1 LMDSGETDLMGYGGA
16 FDEDN
21 DNNRYHHHHND
32 DGMCEDD
39 LGYDEVL
46 DVDEGF
52 VACCGSILSSAP
64 TLLVCS
70 IDNPLMHPPFLLF
83 KRFYFALSSCF
94 SEFFM
99 NPHEWHMIRG
109 EYFFSIQPDCPCI
122 SPVLQIP
129 SSFAQF
135 QFAGTAMVLAMKSI
149 SVAAPRSPH
158 QKPLQ
163 MGFLRLSFLFESVV
177 FALWFGFESYL
188 HATQLIGSSSANP
201 LWKDLLCTATSFATA
216 IGCII
221 YSTYLS
227 SIVYASYFLSFQWG
241 GSLTCLLCAYHWV
254 RLELTISVGS
264 ADGQMPMLIRRVLD
278 TIITLSVSSTN
289 SPTRLLALRSS
300 LIPPREFIFPVVE
313 IASASVCL
321 DHRNESFHL
330 LQANW
335 WWVRGVNAYL
345 AVIFDVSEEQDEVLS
360 HSLALSLIIYHS
372 PGKVVAYS
380 VRCLLCMA
388 IKCCTCWRIG
398 GISTSS
404 VTSLSV
410 WRMLSACSFD
420 GRLLV
425 PPSSSSLSLL
435 SPLAL
440 FFIHDCLMPQE

>member
-1 LMDSGETDLMGYGGA
+1 MYRSYGNHPGSIMSGIPQIFKALPNTISMLLGIVLLRHFFDDLYVRPCAFVFTVGA
-16 FDEDN
+16 FLSFNTMPRGATACGDKL
-21 DNNRYHHHHND
+21 RKPTSWTSQII
-32 DGMCEDD
+32 
-39 LGYDEVL
+39 
-46 DVDEGF
+46 F
-52 VACCGSILSSAP
+52 VTISC
-64 TLLVCS
+64 LLPQLYC
-70 IDNPLMHPPFLLF
+70 
-83 KRFYFALSSCF
+83 
-94 SEFFM
+94 EFFM
-99 NPHEWHMIRG
+99 NPHEWHMIR
-109 EYFFSIQPDCPCI
+109 
-122 SPVLQIP
+122 
-129 SSFAQF
+129 
-135 QFAGTAMVLAMKSI
+135 GTAMVLAMKSI

-313 IASASVCL
+313 IASASVCRELVVGAWCECLSRRDLRCDVRSAILSCGVFDVLAREHASVAVTRLLWLVQALQVVDMCGYEFECRCRRRPSRHPSHPTL
-321 DHRNESFHL
+321 DHACCDSGFSH
-330 LQANW
+330 
-335 WWVRGVNAYL
+335 GVPVKPNL
-345 AVIFDVSEEQDEVLS
+345 HS
-360 HSLALSLIIYHS
+360 HPSI
-372 PGKVVAYS
+372 S
-380 VRCLLCMA
+380 V
-388 IKCCTCWRIG
+388 
-398 GISTSS
+398 
-404 VTSLSV
+404 
-410 WRMLSACSFD
+410 
-420 GRLLV
+420 
-425 PPSSSSLSLL
+425 
-435 SPLAL
+435 
-440 FFIHDCLMPQE
+440 